1 MSENKIDIGG
11 ISLSNLNWHQVL
23 EEIEKYLLED
33 QRLKTND
40 HLKSFQPLVIFTP
53 NPEIIIYAQKDKQF
67 KKIVNSAQI
76 TVADGQGV
84 IWASRLLGKKLPER
98 ITGTD
103 LAKKLIEL
111 AAEKGLPI
119 GLIGG
124 SPLLALQAIDCLK
137 REYPQLKAWGEEGPR
152 MERVGDKWEMESG
165 YNLDLLIEKID
176 KMETQIILVGM
187 GAPKQEIFINQLIHQ
202 TSFFIHQP
210 LVFLSVGGAFD
221 YFAGKLPRA
230 PKWGQKIGLE
240 WLFRLIFQPWRIK
253 RQLALLK
260 FIFLVCKAKLS

>member
-1 MSENKIDIGG
+1 MSENKIYIGG
-11 ISLSNLNWHQVL
+11 IGLSHLNWHQVL
-23 EEIEKYLLED
+23 EEIEKYLEKGKR
-33 QRLKTND
+33 QKTKDKIENT
-40 HLKSFQPLVIFTP
+40 QPLVIFTP
-53 NPEIIIYAQKDKQF
+53 NPEIIVYAQKDQQF
-67 KKIVNSAQI
+67 KEVVNSAQI

-84 IWASRLLGKKLPER
+84 IWASRFLGQKLPER

-137 REYPQLKAWGEEGPR
+137 KEYPQLKAWGEEGPR
-152 MERVGDKWEMESG
+152 MERVNNQWEMESG
-165 YNLDLLIEKID
+165 YNLDLLTEKID

-202 TSFFIHQP
+202 RSFFIHRP
-210 LVFLSVGGAFD
+210 LVFLSVGGAFA

-253 RQLALLK
+253 RQFALLK